1 MSSCSI
7 HEDSIQAT
15 LGAGVWSN
23 QAYDW
28 LIATWIR
35 EDCTQKRL
43 ALLQAGYPG
52 SPADLIILD
61 SRTLFVYETNMLKRG
76 FNLYLVH
83 RTRLALIEKVIAQ
96 QNLEQALK
104 AAVLVTDCFGT
115 RTTRRSLICIRV
127 ARSLYEQKEKMY
139 IHHLDKLNHEK
150 TELNPSPKRVLL
162 SFSRRI
168 WKYLTRIRTSYA
180 RSLRSRSRSQR
191 EPAAE

>member
-28 LIATWIR
+28 LIATWIH
-35 EDCTQKRL
+35 EDCAQKRL
-43 ALLQAGYPG
+43 ELLQAGYPG

-104 AAVLVTDCFGT
+104 AAILVTDCFGT
-115 RTTRRSLICIRV
+115 HTTRRSMRLIGI
-127 ARSLYEQKEKMY
+127 AKTQYEQKERIY
-139 IHHLDKLNHEK
+139 TQHLDKLHHEK
-150 TELNPSPKRVLL
+150 TQLNPRPKRTLL
-162 SFSRRI
+162 SFSSRI
-168 WKYLTRIRTSYA
+168 WKCLTRLRISSA
-180 RSLRSRSRSQR
+180 PCLRSRQSNQR
-191 EPAAE
+191 PPAAE